1 MVRYGDTDVKCRFLL
16 TYWAG
21 DPSRVSLKAEFFWVF
36 NGLVGRSNAAADIFE
51 AFNVVSLGGDF
62 ETVSNARWM
71 MTSTGARRA
80 VGRCSMEDLVRNRI
94 STGKKLDFIAVVA
107 VAALG
112 LA

>member
-1 MVRYGDTDVKCRFLL
+1 MSLLVDILGWRSFARVFEGGVFLGFQRFS
-16 TYWAG
+16 WA
-21 DPSRVSLKAEFFWVF
+21 E
-36 NGLVGRSNAAADIFE
+36 NAAADIFE